1 MKVVENQRGKR
12 FVPHSYRFPEEI
24 FNPIYQIS
32 KRNKISF
39 NQTLCQVLKDH
50 PRLGLTDVRF

>member
-1 MKVVENQRGKR
+1 MKVIENQRGKR
-12 FVPHSYRFPEEI
+12 FVPHSCRFPEEI

-50 PRLGLTDVRF
+50 PRLGLSDVRF